1 MTQPTDTADRIA
13 HARSFLFVP
22 GDRPERFDKALASG
36 ADAVVLDLEDAVA
49 PERKA
54 VAREAV
60 RAFLMQRREAAGDHR
75 APAAVSV
82 APPVLVRINATASAW
97 FQADI
102 DALTAGSPDAIDGPG
117 APDALMVP
125 KAESSDE
132 LAALAR
138 ALPGVPLVPL
148 IESARGL
155 VELHAIAMAPGVAR
169 LALGHI
175 DFIADV
181 GMTPSDDEAELT
193 PLRFALAVASR
204 AAGLPPP
211 IDGVTVAIDD
221 TERLHRDAR
230 RAAQLGFTAKLCIHP
245 RQIAALH
252 AALRPDA
259 SAIAWARRVIAA
271 DAAAGGAAF
280 QLDGRMVDA
289 PVVLQARRL
298 LAFLS

>member
-1 MTQPTDTADRIA
+1 MTEHSDTADRIA
-13 HARSFLFVP
+13 NARSFLFVP
-22 GDRPERFDKALASG
+22 GDRPERFAKAIASG
-36 ADAVVLDLEDAVA
+36 ADAVILDLEDAVP
-49 PERKA
+49 PERKSA
-54 VAREAV
+54 AREAV
-60 RAFLMQRREAAGDHR
+60 
-75 APAAVSV
+75 SV
-82 APPVLVRINATASAW
+82 HLHGRGAHGVPVLVRTNAASSAW

-102 DALTAGSPDAIDGPG
+102 DALTET

-125 KAESSDE
+125 KAESADAF
-132 LAALAR
+132 AALAR
-138 ALPGVPLVPL
+138 ALPGVALVPL

-155 VELHAIAMAPGVAR
+155 LQLHAIAAVPGVAR

-181 GMTPSDDEAELT
+181 GMTPSDDEAELAS
-193 PLRFALAVASR
+193 LRLALAVTSR
-204 AAGLPPP
+204 AADLPPP

-221 TERLHRDAR
+221 PDRLHRDAQRAR
-230 RAAQLGFTAKLCIHP
+230 RLGFTAKLCIHP

-252 AALRPDA
+252 AAWRPDE

-289 PVVLQARRL
+289 PVVLQARRIAAL
-298 LAFLS
+298 HARYSEEDSR